1 MLLHVYVCYVG
12 DVEGVQPTQI
22 CCFLPCLLD
31 TVVVSVVVVV
41 SEGEGVGR
49 GPLAVVLL
57 PWWSS
62 CRGSLAVVLLRR
74 STCTVSGGVVR
85 LGGRRGRLLV
95 FLGFLAGGA
104 RTV

>member
-1 MLLHVYVCYVG
+1 MLLHVCVCYVG

-41 SEGEGVGR
+41 VSEGEGVGR

-57 PWWSS
+57 RPVASFHVHGVWRS
-62 CRGSLAVVLLRR
+62 C
-74 STCTVSGGVVR
+74 T
-85 LGGRRGRLLV
+85 
-95 FLGFLAGGA
+95 AGW
-104 RTV
+104 

>member
-57 PWWSS
+57 PWFS
-62 CRGSLAVVLLRR
+62 CPWWFSCVPLRR